1 MSLKEVLDENMLSRN
16 LRIKVISKQSEN
28 FIIGDK
34 SGLAIFLAP
43 NDAFK
48 NMEEGKC
55 YAILKPTK
63 IDDHTVTANEKYR
76 PITIDPFSF
85 EPRKTDLNKL
95 RTLLKSTEDNQ
106 IIETKNRKIESF
118 EDLKKLEPNIEI
130 KAINAKIISI
140 SRDISG
146 QYGTYNIAQLKDLSS
161 AKMDLNIYKRQLK
174 MQLKVGEI
182 FELQNLKITQYTK
195 DSKLIKRLA
204 TSPRST
210 CKKPSNDIIVLFENV
225 SLGDKREKA
234 KVVAVEDIFPYTSC
248 SKCWKKT
255 HEDDLICKCGN
266 TDTIHVN
273 DFHAKFYIEEL
284 NEKNIEVLHI
294 FRRQTKIVVNSIQ
307 QEEIRSALEKSYLGK
322 IFNFDY
328 NIDTDKDEL
337 IMVEINDIN
346 K

>member
-1 MSLKEVLDENMLSRN
+1 MLEYY
-16 LRIKVISKQSEN
+16 SK
-28 FIIGDK
+28 K
-34 SGLAIFLAP
+34 
-43 NDAFK
+43 
-48 NMEEGKC
+48 
-55 YAILKPTK
+55 
-63 IDDHTVTANEKYR
+63 
-76 PITIDPFSF
+76 
-85 EPRKTDLNKL
+85 
-95 RTLLKSTEDNQ
+95 
-106 IIETKNRKIESF
+106 
-118 EDLKKLEPNIEI
+118 
-130 KAINAKIISI
+130 
-140 SRDISG
+140 
-146 QYGTYNIAQLKDLSS
+146 
-161 AKMDLNIYKRQLK
+161 
-174 MQLKVGEI
+174 
-182 FELQNLKITQYTK
+182 
-195 DSKLIKRLA
+195 
-204 TSPRST
+204 
-210 CKKPSNDIIVLFENV
+210 V